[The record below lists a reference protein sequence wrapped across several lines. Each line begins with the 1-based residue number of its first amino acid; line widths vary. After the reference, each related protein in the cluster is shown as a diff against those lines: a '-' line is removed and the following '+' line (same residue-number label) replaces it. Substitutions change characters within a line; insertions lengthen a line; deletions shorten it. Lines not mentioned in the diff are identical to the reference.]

1 MIAPNLSHFT
11 ALDGGAIKSP
21 VTTATNHAP
30 ASRSPGRPASA
41 AAPLSSVLLI
51 TFLGSIGTGVITNGV
66 FFLTKSGFGFSDLE
80 NYWLALALG
89 VTYILAA
96 RLSHAAVERLHR
108 LGVSTRAVLAWTLV
122 LMGGVSVLP
131 LIASQIGPTAS
142 WLVWAMVVAY
152 SPLTGV
158 LWPVVESFLSGARQ
172 GEELRRAAGI
182 WNATWSGA
190 IIVSYYGMS
199 GLVERWPA
207 VIVLALGVM
216 HLLTVVV
223 VMKLPREP
231 GAHAPEHHEP
241 HPPIY
246 ATLLTAFRTL
256 LPTGYIM
263 LSAMSPYLPGAMER
277 MGVGPARA
285 VQLAASWLVARAIT
299 FWIMGRARSWHGQWW
314 PAIVG
319 ATLVFTGFG
328 VTVVTPG
335 FLSGT
340 SGVAIQVGGLVVF
353 GVGMAIVYSG
363 AVYYALE
370 VGRAEVEAG
379 GTHESLVGV
388 GYTIGPLCPLV
399 AELAR
404 RREILASQHFEVA
417 VFGAAGAVSLV
428 MAAVVARQI
437 MRHASKV

>member
-1 MIAPNLSHFT
+1 M
-11 ALDGGAIKSP
+11 
-21 VTTATNHAP
+21 V
-30 ASRSPGRPASA
+30 
-41 AAPLSSVLLI
+41 
-51 TFLGSIGTGVITNGV
+51 
-66 FFLTKSGFGFSDLE
+66 
-80 NYWLALALG
+80 
-89 VTYILAA
+89 
-96 RLSHAAVERLHR
+96 
-108 LGVSTRAVLAWTLV
+108 WTLS
-122 LMGGVSVLP
+122 LMGVLGVLP
-131 LIASQIGPTAS
+131 LIATRMGPSGS
-142 WLVWAMVVAY
+142 WLVWAMVVLY

-172 GEELRRAAGI
+172 GEELRKAAGI

-190 IIVSYYGMS
+190 IIVSYFGMS
-199 GLVERWPA
+199 GLVEKWPSL
-207 VIVLALGVM
+207 VVLALGEMDV
-216 HLLTVVV
+216 LTVAW

-246 ATLLTAFRTL
+246 ATLLTTFRTL

-263 LSAMSPYLPGAMER
+263 LSAMSPYLPGAMKR
-277 MGVGPARA
+277 MGVGPTAA

-299 FWIMGRARSWHGQWW
+299 FWLMGRAQSWHGKWW
-314 PAIVG
+314 PAVVG
-319 ATLVFTGFG
+319 ATLVFAGFG

-335 FLSGT
+335 FLKGT
-340 SGVAIQVGGLVVF
+340 AGVAVQVAGLVVF

-388 GYTIGPLCPLV
+388 GYTIGPLCPLM

-404 RREILASQHFEVA
+404 QRGWLGEQNFEVA
-417 VFGAAGAVSLV
+417 VFGAAGAVSLA
-428 MAAVVARQI
+428 MAAVVARQVI
-437 MRHASKV
+437 RHTATR

>member
-1 MIAPNLSHFT
+1 MTH
-11 ALDGGAIKSP
+11 
-21 VTTATNHAP
+21 ATNPAP
-30 ASRSPGRPASA
+30 AGSQPGRAPSA
-41 AAPLSSVLLI
+41 AAPLSAVLAI
-51 TFLGSIGTGVITNGV
+51 TFVSSIGTGVVTNGV
-66 FFLTKSGFGFSDLE
+66 FFLTKSGFGFSDLD

-96 RLSHAAVERLHR
+96 RFSHAAVEFLNRRGL
-108 LGVSTRAVLAWTLV
+108 STRGVMLWTLS
-122 LMGGVSVLP
+122 LMGALGVLP
-131 LIASQIGPTAS
+131 LIATRLGPSGS
-142 WLVWAMVVAY
+142 WLVWAMVVLY

-172 GEELRRAAGI
+172 GEELRKAAGI

-190 IIVSYYGMS
+190 IIVSYFGMS
-199 GLVERWPA
+199 GLVEKWPSL
-207 VIVLALGVM
+207 VVLALGVM
-216 HLLTVVV
+216 HVVTVLWVL
-223 VMKLPREP
+223 KLPREP

-246 ATLLTAFRTL
+246 ATLLTTFRTL

-263 LSAMSPYLPGAMER
+263 LSAMSPYLPGAMQR
-277 MGVGPARA
+277 MGVGATAA

-299 FWIMGRARSWHGQWW
+299 FWLMGRAQSWHGKWW
-314 PAIVG
+314 PAVVG

-335 FLSGT
+335 FLKGT
-340 SGVAIQVGGLVVF
+340 AGVAVQVAGLVVF

-388 GYTIGPLCPLV
+388 GYTIGPLCPLM

-404 RREILASQHFEVA
+404 QRGWLGEQNFEVA
-417 VFGAAGAVSLV
+417 VFGAAGAVSLA
-428 MAAVVARQI
+428 MAAVVARQVI
-437 MRHASKV
+437 RHTATR

>member
-1 MIAPNLSHFT
+1 MLA
-11 ALDGGAIKSP
+11 
-21 VTTATNHAP
+21 
-30 ASRSPGRPASA
+30 
-41 AAPLSSVLLI
+41 I
-51 TFLGSIGTGVITNGV
+51 TFVSSIGTGVVTNGV
-66 FFLTKSGFGFSDLE
+66 FFLTKSGFGFSDLD

-96 RLSHAAVERLHR
+96 RFSHAAVEFLNRRGL
-108 LGVSTRAVLAWTLV
+108 STRGVMVWTLS
-122 LMGGVSVLP
+122 LMGALSVLP
-131 LIASQIGPTAS
+131 YFATRLGPSGS
-142 WLVWAMVVAY
+142 WLVWAMVVLY

-172 GEELRRAAGI
+172 GEELRKAAGI

-190 IIVSYYGMS
+190 IIVSYFGMS
-199 GLVERWPA
+199 GLVEKWPSL
-207 VIVLALGVM
+207 VVLALGVM
-216 HLLTVVV
+216 HVLTVAW

-246 ATLLTAFRTL
+246 ATLLTTFRTL

-263 LSAMSPYLPGAMER
+263 LSAMSPYLPGAMKR
-277 MGVGPARA
+277 MGVGPTAA

-299 FWIMGRARSWHGQWW
+299 FWLMGRARSWHGKWW
-314 PAIVG
+314 PAVVG
-319 ATLVFTGFG
+319 ATLVFAGFG

-335 FLSGT
+335 FLKET
-340 SGVAIQVGGLVVF
+340 AGVAVQVAGLVVF

-388 GYTIGPLCPLV
+388 GYTIGPLCPLL
-399 AELAR
+399 AELAKQR
-404 RREILASQHFEVA
+404 GWLGEQNFEVA
-417 VFGAAGAVSLV
+417 VFGAAGAVSLA

-437 MRHASKV
+437 MRHAANG